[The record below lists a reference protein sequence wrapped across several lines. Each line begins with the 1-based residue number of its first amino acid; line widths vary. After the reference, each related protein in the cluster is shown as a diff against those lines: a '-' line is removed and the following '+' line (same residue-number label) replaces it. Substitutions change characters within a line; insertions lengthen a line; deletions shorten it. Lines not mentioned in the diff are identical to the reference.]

1 VREIEAKQGGR
12 GMVRMRREVFPYLV
26 AVTPL
31 ALGLLIFVAALVIGG
46 SMTSAHTL
54 PLPQP
59 GPVGP

>member
-1 VREIEAKQGGR
+1 
-12 GMVRMRREVFPYLV
+12 MVRMRREVFPYLV

-31 ALGLLIFVAALVIGG
+31 VLGLLFFVAGLVIGG